1 MPLNYGNNNNNNKM
15 NKIILSMG
23 LFFIATNISAQHAI
37 GTLSP
42 EPSSAFDITSTTGGF
57 LLPRMSNA
65 ERKLISNAAEGLQ
78 VYVTDYNNGSLMIF
92 DGSNWN
98 VFSKT
103 IVVDDTTAPV
113 ITSPET
119 GINLQENIEAGQTI
133 YTITA
138 SDANGVGSY
147 AIAGT
152 DAALLSVNAGS
163 GVVILTADPDYETKN
178 SYSFAVTATDAAGN
192 TSAATSVTF
201 AIINV
206 DEVVPTITSGV
217 TGTNKAENIGAGQ
230 MIYTIAADA
239 NDGGTI
245 GSYAIA
251 GTDAGLLSVN
261 AGSGVVTLTA
271 DPNYETKNSYSFTV
285 TATDAAGTSAVT
297 TVTFAITNVDEVVPT
312 ITSGATGTNKAE
324 NSGAGQTIYTI
335 AATANDGGTIASYAI
350 AGTDVDAGLLSVNV
364 GGVVTL
370 TADPDYETKPS
381 YSFTVTASDAAGTS
395 AATTVTFA
403 ITNIDEVVPTITSG
417 TTGTNKAENSG
428 AGQTIY
434 TIAATANDGGT
445 IASYTIAGTDVDAG
459 LLSVNAGGVVT
470 LTADPDYETKP
481 SYSFTVTASD
491 AAGTSAA
498 TTVTFAITNV
508 DEVVP
513 TITSGA
519 TGTNKAE
526 NSGAGQTIYIITADA
541 NDGGT
546 IASYAI
552 SGTDAALLS
561 VNAGG
566 VVTLTADPDYETKNS
581 YSFTVTATDAAGTSN
596 ATTVTFSITDVNEI
610 VVEVGDS
617 YEGGIVFYLAPS
629 PTDLD
634 GDGVNDIGLI
644 YAYSNYTTT
653 KPWNAGGWCGG
664 CASISTSTAIGTG
677 ATNTT
682 NIINEYS
689 NSGTASAAGFAR
701 AYNGGGFNDWF
712 LPSTLE
718 QDALVSYFIEKYP
731 ASGGWSDWGGI
742 RSNNYWSS
750 SQHNGNK
757 AKQRSFTTG
766 TSPVNNNKGNAVRV
780 IPIRAF

>member
-1 MPLNYGNNNNNNKM
+1 M

-138 SDANGVGSY
+138 IDATGVGSY

-192 TSAATSVTF
+192 TSAAT
-201 AIINV
+201 
-206 DEVVPTITSGV
+206 
-217 TGTNKAENIGAGQ
+217 
-230 MIYTIAADA
+230 
-239 NDGGTI
+239 
-245 GSYAIA
+245 
-251 GTDAGLLSVN
+251 
-261 AGSGVVTLTA
+261 
-271 DPNYETKNSYSFTV
+271 
-285 TATDAAGTSAVT
+285 
-297 TVTFAITNVDEVVPT
+297 TVTFAITNV
-312 ITSGATGTNKAE
+312 
-324 NSGAGQTIYTI
+324 
-335 AATANDGGTIASYAI
+335 
-350 AGTDVDAGLLSVNV
+350 
-364 GGVVTL
+364 
-370 TADPDYETKPS
+370 
-381 YSFTVTASDAAGTS
+381 
-395 AATTVTFA
+395 
-403 ITNIDEVVPTITSG
+403 DEVVPTITSG

-634 GDGVNDIGLI
+634 GDGVNDTGLI

>member
-1 MPLNYGNNNNNNKM
+1 MFFLLNPYHKTICLLLVFNRRLKTTTHRIFKVASFLYFTFIELNKSNNDNNNKM

-23 LFFIATNISAQHAI
+23 LLFIATNISAQVAI
-37 GTLSP
+37 GTVTP
-42 EPSSAFDITSTTGGF
+42 EPSSAFDITSTTSGF

-78 VYVTDYNNGSLMIF
+78 VYVTDYGNGSLMIF
-92 DGSNWN
+92 DGSNWS

-103 IVVDDTTAPV
+103 TVVDDTTAPV
-113 ITSPET
+113 ITSTET
-119 GINLQENIEAGQTI
+119 GINLQENSGADQTI

-138 SDANGVGSY
+138 TDAVGVASY
-147 AIAGT
+147 AIAGNDV
-152 DAALLSVNAGS
+152 DAGYLLVDSGS
-163 GVVILTADPDYETKN
+163 GVVTLTAEPDYETKP
-178 SYSFAVTATDAAGN
+178 SYSFTVTATDDSSN
-192 TSAATSVTF
+192 TSAATTVTF

-245 GSYAIA
+245 ASCAIA

-285 TATDAAGTSAVT
+285 TATDAAGTSNAT
-297 TVTFAITNVDEVVPT
+297 TVAFYITNV
-312 ITSGATGTNKAE
+312 
-324 NSGAGQTIYTI
+324 
-335 AATANDGGTIASYAI
+335 
-350 AGTDVDAGLLSVNV
+350 
-364 GGVVTL
+364 
-370 TADPDYETKPS
+370 
-381 YSFTVTASDAAGTS
+381 
-395 AATTVTFA
+395 
-403 ITNIDEVVPTITSG
+403 DEVVPTITSG

-445 IASYTIAGTDVDAG
+445 IASYAIA
-459 LLSVNAGGVVT
+459 
-470 LTADPDYETKP
+470 
-481 SYSFTVTASD
+481 
-491 AAGTSAA
+491 
-498 TTVTFAITNV
+498 
-508 DEVVP
+508 
-513 TITSGA
+513 
-519 TGTNKAE
+519 
-526 NSGAGQTIYIITADA
+526 
-541 NDGGT
+541 
-546 IASYAI
+546 
-552 SGTDAALLS
+552 GTDAALLS

-566 VVTLTADPDYETKNS
+566 VVTLTADPDYENKSS
-581 YSFTVTATDAAGTSN
+581 YSFTVTATDAAGTSA

-634 GDGVNDIGLI
+634 GDGVNDTGLI
-644 YAYSNYTTT
+644 YANSNYTTT
-653 KPWNAGGWCGG
+653 KSWNSGGWCSS
-664 CASISTSTAIGTG
+664 CSSISTSTAIGTG

-682 NIINEYS
+682 NIINEYP
-689 NSGTASAAGFAR
+689 NSTASAAGFAR

-718 QDALVSYFIEKYP
+718 QEALVSYFIEKYP
-731 ASGGWSDWGGI
+731 ASGAWSDWGSI

-750 SQHNGNK
+750 TQHDGNQ
-757 AKQRSFTTG
+757 AKQRSFNHN
-766 TSPVNNNKGNAVRV
+766 TSPQSNNKGNAVRV

>member
-1 MPLNYGNNNNNNKM
+1 
-15 NKIILSMG
+15 
-23 LFFIATNISAQHAI
+23 
-37 GTLSP
+37 
-42 EPSSAFDITSTTGGF
+42 
-57 LLPRMSNA
+57 MSNA

-78 VYVTDYNNGSLMIF
+78 VYVTDYDNGSLMIF

-103 IVVDDTTAPV
+103 TVVDDTTAPV
-113 ITSPET
+113 ITSTET
-119 GINLQENIEAGQTI
+119 GINLQENSGADQTI

-138 SDANGVGSY
+138 TDAVGVASY
-147 AIAGT
+147 AIAGNDV
-152 DAALLSVNAGS
+152 DAGYLLVDSGS
-163 GVVILTADPDYETKN
+163 GVVTFTAEPDYETKT
-178 SYSFAVTATDAAGN
+178 SYSFTVTASDDSSN
-192 TSAATSVTF
+192 TSAATTVTF

-217 TGTNKAENIGAGQ
+217 TGTNKAENSGAGQ

-245 GSYAIA
+245 ASCAIA

-271 DPNYETKNSYSFTV
+271 DANYETKNSYSFTV
-285 TATDAAGTSAVT
+285 TATDAAGTSNAT
-297 TVTFAITNVDEVVPT
+297 TVAFYITNV
-312 ITSGATGTNKAE
+312 
-324 NSGAGQTIYTI
+324 
-335 AATANDGGTIASYAI
+335 
-350 AGTDVDAGLLSVNV
+350 
-364 GGVVTL
+364 
-370 TADPDYETKPS
+370 
-381 YSFTVTASDAAGTS
+381 
-395 AATTVTFA
+395 
-403 ITNIDEVVPTITSG
+403 DEVVPTITSG

-445 IASYTIAGTDVDAG
+445 IASYAIAGTDVDAV

-526 NSGAGQTIYIITADA
+526 NSGAGQTIYTITADA

-566 VVTLTADPDYETKNS
+566 VVTLTSNPDYETKNS

-596 ATTVTFSITDVNEI
+596 ATTVTFSITNVDEVVPTITSGATGTNKAENSGAGQTIYTIAATANDGGTIASYAIAGTDAALLSVNAGGVVTLTADPDYENKSSYSFTVTATDAAGTTAATTVTFSITDVNEI

-634 GDGVNDIGLI
+634 GDGVNDTGLI
-644 YAYSNYTTT
+644 YANSNYTTT
-653 KPWNAGGWCGG
+653 KSWNSGGWCSS
-664 CASISTSTAIGTG
+664 CSSISTSTAIGTG

-682 NIINEYS
+682 AIINEYG
-689 NSGTASAAGFAR
+689 SGTATAAGFAR

-718 QDALVSYFIEKYP
+718 QDALINYFIEKYP
-731 ASGGWSDWGGI
+731 ASGGWSEWGGI
-742 RSNNYWSS
+742 RSNVYWSS
-750 SQHNGNK
+750 TQHDGNQ
-757 AKQRSFTTG
+757 AKQRSFNNN
-766 TSPVNNNKGNAVRV
+766 TSPQSNNKSNAVRI

>member
-1 MPLNYGNNNNNNKM
+1 MPLNYGNNNNNKM

-324 NSGAGQTIYTI
+324 NSGAGQTIY
-335 AATANDGGTIASYAI
+335 
-350 AGTDVDAGLLSVNV
+350 
-364 GGVVTL
+364 
-370 TADPDYETKPS
+370 
-381 YSFTVTASDAAGTS
+381 
-395 AATTVTFA
+395 
-403 ITNIDEVVPTITSG
+403 
-417 TTGTNKAENSG
+417 
-428 AGQTIY
+428 
-434 TIAATANDGGT
+434 
-445 IASYTIAGTDVDAG
+445 
-459 LLSVNAGGVVT
+459 
-470 LTADPDYETKP
+470 
-481 SYSFTVTASD
+481 
-491 AAGTSAA
+491 
-498 TTVTFAITNV
+498 
-508 DEVVP
+508 
-513 TITSGA
+513 
-519 TGTNKAE
+519 
-526 NSGAGQTIYIITADA
+526 IITADA

-634 GDGVNDIGLI
+634 GDGVNDTGLI

>member
-1 MPLNYGNNNNNNKM
+1 
-15 NKIILSMG
+15 
-23 LFFIATNISAQHAI
+23 
-37 GTLSP
+37 
-42 EPSSAFDITSTTGGF
+42 
-57 LLPRMSNA
+57 
-65 ERKLISNAAEGLQ
+65 
-78 VYVTDYNNGSLMIF
+78 
-92 DGSNWN
+92 

-138 SDANGVGSY
+138 IDATGVGSY

-192 TSAATSVTF
+192 TSAAT
-201 AIINV
+201 
-206 DEVVPTITSGV
+206 
-217 TGTNKAENIGAGQ
+217 
-230 MIYTIAADA
+230 
-239 NDGGTI
+239 
-245 GSYAIA
+245 
-251 GTDAGLLSVN
+251 
-261 AGSGVVTLTA
+261 
-271 DPNYETKNSYSFTV
+271 
-285 TATDAAGTSAVT
+285 
-297 TVTFAITNVDEVVPT
+297 TVTFAITNV
-312 ITSGATGTNKAE
+312 
-324 NSGAGQTIYTI
+324 
-335 AATANDGGTIASYAI
+335 
-350 AGTDVDAGLLSVNV
+350 
-364 GGVVTL
+364 
-370 TADPDYETKPS
+370 
-381 YSFTVTASDAAGTS
+381 
-395 AATTVTFA
+395 
-403 ITNIDEVVPTITSG
+403 DEVVPTITSG

-634 GDGVNDIGLI
+634 GDGVNDTGLI

>member
-1 MPLNYGNNNNNNKM
+1 
-15 NKIILSMG
+15 MG

-192 TSAATSVTF
+192 TSAAT
-201 AIINV
+201 
-206 DEVVPTITSGV
+206 
-217 TGTNKAENIGAGQ
+217 
-230 MIYTIAADA
+230 
-239 NDGGTI
+239 
-245 GSYAIA
+245 
-251 GTDAGLLSVN
+251 
-261 AGSGVVTLTA
+261 
-271 DPNYETKNSYSFTV
+271 
-285 TATDAAGTSAVT
+285 
-297 TVTFAITNVDEVVPT
+297 TVTFAITNV
-312 ITSGATGTNKAE
+312 
-324 NSGAGQTIYTI
+324 
-335 AATANDGGTIASYAI
+335 
-350 AGTDVDAGLLSVNV
+350 
-364 GGVVTL
+364 
-370 TADPDYETKPS
+370 
-381 YSFTVTASDAAGTS
+381 
-395 AATTVTFA
+395 
-403 ITNIDEVVPTITSG
+403 DEVVPTITSG

-634 GDGVNDIGLI
+634 GDGVNDTGLI

-757 AKQRSFTTG
+757 AKQRSFNTG

>member
-1 MPLNYGNNNNNNKM
+1 
-15 NKIILSMG
+15 

-138 SDANGVGSY
+138 IDATGVGSY

-192 TSAATSVTF
+192 TSAAT
-201 AIINV
+201 
-206 DEVVPTITSGV
+206 
-217 TGTNKAENIGAGQ
+217 
-230 MIYTIAADA
+230 
-239 NDGGTI
+239 
-245 GSYAIA
+245 
-251 GTDAGLLSVN
+251 
-261 AGSGVVTLTA
+261 
-271 DPNYETKNSYSFTV
+271 
-285 TATDAAGTSAVT
+285 
-297 TVTFAITNVDEVVPT
+297 TVTFAITNV
-312 ITSGATGTNKAE
+312 
-324 NSGAGQTIYTI
+324 
-335 AATANDGGTIASYAI
+335 
-350 AGTDVDAGLLSVNV
+350 
-364 GGVVTL
+364 
-370 TADPDYETKPS
+370 
-381 YSFTVTASDAAGTS
+381 
-395 AATTVTFA
+395 
-403 ITNIDEVVPTITSG
+403 DEVVPTITSG

-634 GDGVNDIGLI
+634 GDGVNDTGLI

>member
-1 MPLNYGNNNNNNKM
+1 
-15 NKIILSMG
+15 MG

-138 SDANGVGSY
+138 IDATGVGSY

-192 TSAATSVTF
+192 TSAAT
-201 AIINV
+201 
-206 DEVVPTITSGV
+206 
-217 TGTNKAENIGAGQ
+217 
-230 MIYTIAADA
+230 
-239 NDGGTI
+239 
-245 GSYAIA
+245 
-251 GTDAGLLSVN
+251 
-261 AGSGVVTLTA
+261 
-271 DPNYETKNSYSFTV
+271 
-285 TATDAAGTSAVT
+285 
-297 TVTFAITNVDEVVPT
+297 TVTFAITNV
-312 ITSGATGTNKAE
+312 
-324 NSGAGQTIYTI
+324 
-335 AATANDGGTIASYAI
+335 
-350 AGTDVDAGLLSVNV
+350 
-364 GGVVTL
+364 
-370 TADPDYETKPS
+370 
-381 YSFTVTASDAAGTS
+381 
-395 AATTVTFA
+395 
-403 ITNIDEVVPTITSG
+403 DEVVPTITSG

-596 ATTVTFSITDVNEI
+596 ATTVTFSITDVNE
-610 VVEVGDS
+610 
-617 YEGGIVFYLAPS
+617 GGIVFYLAPS

-634 GDGVNDIGLI
+634 GDGVNDTGLI

>member
-192 TSAATSVTF
+192 TSAAT
-201 AIINV
+201 
-206 DEVVPTITSGV
+206 
-217 TGTNKAENIGAGQ
+217 
-230 MIYTIAADA
+230 
-239 NDGGTI
+239 
-245 GSYAIA
+245 
-251 GTDAGLLSVN
+251 
-261 AGSGVVTLTA
+261 
-271 DPNYETKNSYSFTV
+271 
-285 TATDAAGTSAVT
+285 
-297 TVTFAITNVDEVVPT
+297 TVTFAITNV
-312 ITSGATGTNKAE
+312 
-324 NSGAGQTIYTI
+324 
-335 AATANDGGTIASYAI
+335 
-350 AGTDVDAGLLSVNV
+350 
-364 GGVVTL
+364 
-370 TADPDYETKPS
+370 
-381 YSFTVTASDAAGTS
+381 
-395 AATTVTFA
+395 
-403 ITNIDEVVPTITSG
+403 DEVVPTITSG

-634 GDGVNDIGLI
+634 GDGVNDTGLI

-757 AKQRSFTTG
+757 AKQRSFNTG

>member
-324 NSGAGQTIYTI
+324 NSGAGQTIY
-335 AATANDGGTIASYAI
+335 
-350 AGTDVDAGLLSVNV
+350 
-364 GGVVTL
+364 
-370 TADPDYETKPS
+370 
-381 YSFTVTASDAAGTS
+381 
-395 AATTVTFA
+395 
-403 ITNIDEVVPTITSG
+403 
-417 TTGTNKAENSG
+417 
-428 AGQTIY
+428 
-434 TIAATANDGGT
+434 
-445 IASYTIAGTDVDAG
+445 
-459 LLSVNAGGVVT
+459 
-470 LTADPDYETKP
+470 
-481 SYSFTVTASD
+481 
-491 AAGTSAA
+491 
-498 TTVTFAITNV
+498 
-508 DEVVP
+508 
-513 TITSGA
+513 
-519 TGTNKAE
+519 
-526 NSGAGQTIYIITADA
+526 IITADA

>member
-192 TSAATSVTF
+192 TSAATTVTF
-201 AIINV
+201 AITNV
-206 DEVVPTITSGV
+206 DEVVPTITSGT
-217 TGTNKAENIGAGQ
+217 TGTNKAENSGAGQ
-230 MIYTIAADA
+230 TIYTIAATA

-245 GSYAIA
+245 ASYAIA
-251 GTDAGLLSVN
+251 GTDAALLSVN
-261 AGSGVVTLTA
+261 AGGVVTLTA
-271 DPNYETKNSYSFTV
+271 DPDYETKNSYSFTV
-285 TATDAAGTSAVT
+285 TATDAAGTSNAT
-297 TVTFAITNVDEVVPT
+297 TVTFSITNVDEVVPT

-350 AGTDVDAGLLSVNV
+350 AGTDAALLSVNA

-370 TADPDYETKPS
+370 TADPDYETKNS
-381 YSFTVTASDAAGTS
+381 YSFTVTATDAAGTS
-395 AATTVTFA
+395 NATTVTFS
-403 ITNIDEVVPTITSG
+403 ITNVDEVVPTITSG
-417 TTGTNKAENSG
+417 ATGTNKAENSG

-445 IASYTIAGTDVDAG
+445 IASYAIA
-459 LLSVNAGGVVT
+459 
-470 LTADPDYETKP
+470 
-481 SYSFTVTASD
+481 
-491 AAGTSAA
+491 
-498 TTVTFAITNV
+498 
-508 DEVVP
+508 
-513 TITSGA
+513 
-519 TGTNKAE
+519 
-526 NSGAGQTIYIITADA
+526 
-541 NDGGT
+541 
-546 IASYAI
+546 
-552 SGTDAALLS
+552 GTDAALLS

-634 GDGVNDIGLI
+634 GDGVNDTGLI
-644 YAYSNYTTT
+644 YANSNYTTT

-757 AKQRSFTTG
+757 AKQRSFNTG

>member
-1 MPLNYGNNNNNNKM
+1 
-15 NKIILSMG
+15 MG

-350 AGTDVDAGLLSVNV
+350 AGTDVDAGLLSVNA

-417 TTGTNKAENSG
+417 T
-428 AGQTIY
+428 
-434 TIAATANDGGT
+434 
-445 IASYTIAGTDVDAG
+445 
-459 LLSVNAGGVVT
+459 
-470 LTADPDYETKP
+470 
-481 SYSFTVTASD
+481 
-491 AAGTSAA
+491 
-498 TTVTFAITNV
+498 
-508 DEVVP
+508 
-513 TITSGA
+513 

-634 GDGVNDIGLI
+634 GDGVNDTGLI

>member
-1 MPLNYGNNNNNNKM
+1 
-15 NKIILSMG
+15 MG

-192 TSAATSVTF
+192 TSAAT
-201 AIINV
+201 
-206 DEVVPTITSGV
+206 
-217 TGTNKAENIGAGQ
+217 
-230 MIYTIAADA
+230 
-239 NDGGTI
+239 
-245 GSYAIA
+245 
-251 GTDAGLLSVN
+251 
-261 AGSGVVTLTA
+261 
-271 DPNYETKNSYSFTV
+271 
-285 TATDAAGTSAVT
+285 
-297 TVTFAITNVDEVVPT
+297 TVTFAITNV
-312 ITSGATGTNKAE
+312 
-324 NSGAGQTIYTI
+324 
-335 AATANDGGTIASYAI
+335 
-350 AGTDVDAGLLSVNV
+350 
-364 GGVVTL
+364 
-370 TADPDYETKPS
+370 
-381 YSFTVTASDAAGTS
+381 
-395 AATTVTFA
+395 
-403 ITNIDEVVPTITSG
+403 DEVVPTITSG

-445 IASYTIAGTDVDAG
+445 IASYAIA
-459 LLSVNAGGVVT
+459 
-470 LTADPDYETKP
+470 
-481 SYSFTVTASD
+481 
-491 AAGTSAA
+491 
-498 TTVTFAITNV
+498 
-508 DEVVP
+508 
-513 TITSGA
+513 
-519 TGTNKAE
+519 
-526 NSGAGQTIYIITADA
+526 
-541 NDGGT
+541 
-546 IASYAI
+546 
-552 SGTDAALLS
+552 GTDAALLS

-566 VVTLTADPDYETKNS
+566 VVTLTSNPDYETKNS

-634 GDGVNDIGLI
+634 GDGVNDTGLI
-644 YAYSNYTTT
+644 YANSNYTTT

-757 AKQRSFTTG
+757 AKQRSFNTG

>member
-403 ITNIDEVVPTITSG
+403 ITN
-417 TTGTNKAENSG
+417 
-428 AGQTIY
+428 
-434 TIAATANDGGT
+434 
-445 IASYTIAGTDVDAG
+445 
-459 LLSVNAGGVVT
+459 
-470 LTADPDYETKP
+470 
-481 SYSFTVTASD
+481 
-491 AAGTSAA
+491 
-498 TTVTFAITNV
+498 V

>member
-1 MPLNYGNNNNNNKM
+1 
-15 NKIILSMG
+15 MG

-163 GVVILTADPDYETKN
+163 GVVI
-178 SYSFAVTATDAAGN
+178 
-192 TSAATSVTF
+192 
-201 AIINV
+201 
-206 DEVVPTITSGV
+206 
-217 TGTNKAENIGAGQ
+217 
-230 MIYTIAADA
+230 
-239 NDGGTI
+239 
-245 GSYAIA
+245 
-251 GTDAGLLSVN
+251 
-261 AGSGVVTLTA
+261 
-271 DPNYETKNSYSFTV
+271 
-285 TATDAAGTSAVT
+285 
-297 TVTFAITNVDEVVPT
+297 
-312 ITSGATGTNKAE
+312 
-324 NSGAGQTIYTI
+324 
-335 AATANDGGTIASYAI
+335 
-350 AGTDVDAGLLSVNV
+350 
-364 GGVVTL
+364 
-370 TADPDYETKPS
+370 
-381 YSFTVTASDAAGTS
+381 
-395 AATTVTFA
+395 
-403 ITNIDEVVPTITSG
+403 
-417 TTGTNKAENSG
+417 
-428 AGQTIY
+428 
-434 TIAATANDGGT
+434 
-445 IASYTIAGTDVDAG
+445 
-459 LLSVNAGGVVT
+459 
-470 LTADPDYETKP
+470 
-481 SYSFTVTASD
+481 
-491 AAGTSAA
+491 
-498 TTVTFAITNV
+498 
-508 DEVVP
+508 
-513 TITSGA
+513 
-519 TGTNKAE
+519 
-526 NSGAGQTIYIITADA
+526 
-541 NDGGT
+541 
-546 IASYAI
+546 
-552 SGTDAALLS
+552 
-561 VNAGG
+561 
-566 VVTLTADPDYETKNS
+566 LTADPDYETKNS

>member
-138 SDANGVGSY
+138 IDATGVGSY

-192 TSAATSVTF
+192 TSAAT
-201 AIINV
+201 
-206 DEVVPTITSGV
+206 
-217 TGTNKAENIGAGQ
+217 
-230 MIYTIAADA
+230 
-239 NDGGTI
+239 
-245 GSYAIA
+245 
-251 GTDAGLLSVN
+251 
-261 AGSGVVTLTA
+261 
-271 DPNYETKNSYSFTV
+271 
-285 TATDAAGTSAVT
+285 
-297 TVTFAITNVDEVVPT
+297 TVTFAITNV
-312 ITSGATGTNKAE
+312 
-324 NSGAGQTIYTI
+324 
-335 AATANDGGTIASYAI
+335 
-350 AGTDVDAGLLSVNV
+350 
-364 GGVVTL
+364 
-370 TADPDYETKPS
+370 
-381 YSFTVTASDAAGTS
+381 
-395 AATTVTFA
+395 
-403 ITNIDEVVPTITSG
+403 DEVVPTITSG

-491 AAGTSAA
+491 AAGTTAA

-561 VNAGG
+561 VNAGSG
-566 VVTLTADPDYETKNS
+566 VVTLTADPDYETKPS
-581 YSFTVTATDAAGTSN
+581 YSFTVTATDAAGTSA
-596 ATTVTFSITDVNEI
+596 ATSVTFSITDVNEI

-634 GDGVNDIGLI
+634 GDGVNDTGLI
-644 YAYSNYTTT
+644 YANSNYTTT
-653 KPWNAGGWCGG
+653 KSWNSGGWCSS
-664 CASISTSTAIGTG
+664 CSSISTSTAIGTG

-718 QDALVSYFIEKYP
+718 QEALVSYFIEKYP
-731 ASGGWSDWGGI
+731 ASGAWSDWGGI

-750 SQHNGNK
+750 TQHDGNH
-757 AKQRSFTTG
+757 AKQRSFNHN

>member
-1 MPLNYGNNNNNNKM
+1 
-15 NKIILSMG
+15 MG

-138 SDANGVGSY
+138 IDATGVGSY

-192 TSAATSVTF
+192 TSAAT
-201 AIINV
+201 
-206 DEVVPTITSGV
+206 
-217 TGTNKAENIGAGQ
+217 
-230 MIYTIAADA
+230 
-239 NDGGTI
+239 
-245 GSYAIA
+245 
-251 GTDAGLLSVN
+251 
-261 AGSGVVTLTA
+261 
-271 DPNYETKNSYSFTV
+271 
-285 TATDAAGTSAVT
+285 
-297 TVTFAITNVDEVVPT
+297 TVTFAITNV
-312 ITSGATGTNKAE
+312 
-324 NSGAGQTIYTI
+324 
-335 AATANDGGTIASYAI
+335 
-350 AGTDVDAGLLSVNV
+350 
-364 GGVVTL
+364 
-370 TADPDYETKPS
+370 
-381 YSFTVTASDAAGTS
+381 
-395 AATTVTFA
+395 
-403 ITNIDEVVPTITSG
+403 DEVVPTITSG

-634 GDGVNDIGLI
+634 GDGVNDTGLI

>member
-192 TSAATSVTF
+192 TSAAT
-201 AIINV
+201 
-206 DEVVPTITSGV
+206 
-217 TGTNKAENIGAGQ
+217 
-230 MIYTIAADA
+230 
-239 NDGGTI
+239 
-245 GSYAIA
+245 
-251 GTDAGLLSVN
+251 
-261 AGSGVVTLTA
+261 
-271 DPNYETKNSYSFTV
+271 
-285 TATDAAGTSAVT
+285 
-297 TVTFAITNVDEVVPT
+297 TVTFAITNV
-312 ITSGATGTNKAE
+312 
-324 NSGAGQTIYTI
+324 
-335 AATANDGGTIASYAI
+335 
-350 AGTDVDAGLLSVNV
+350 
-364 GGVVTL
+364 
-370 TADPDYETKPS
+370 
-381 YSFTVTASDAAGTS
+381 
-395 AATTVTFA
+395 
-403 ITNIDEVVPTITSG
+403 DEVVPTITSG

-470 LTADPDYETKP
+470 LTADPDYETKS
-481 SYSFTVTASD
+481 SYSFTVTATD

-634 GDGVNDIGLI
+634 GDGVNDTGLI

-757 AKQRSFTTG
+757 AKQRSFNTG

>member
-1 MPLNYGNNNNNNKM
+1 
-15 NKIILSMG
+15 
-23 LFFIATNISAQHAI
+23 
-37 GTLSP
+37 
-42 EPSSAFDITSTTGGF
+42 
-57 LLPRMSNA
+57 
-65 ERKLISNAAEGLQ
+65 
-78 VYVTDYNNGSLMIF
+78 
-92 DGSNWN
+92 
-98 VFSKT
+98 
-103 IVVDDTTAPV
+103 
-113 ITSPET
+113 
-119 GINLQENIEAGQTI
+119 
-133 YTITA
+133 
-138 SDANGVGSY
+138 
-147 AIAGT
+147 
-152 DAALLSVNAGS
+152 
-163 GVVILTADPDYETKN
+163 
-178 SYSFAVTATDAAGN
+178 
-192 TSAATSVTF
+192 
-201 AIINV
+201 
-206 DEVVPTITSGV
+206 
-217 TGTNKAENIGAGQ
+217 
-230 MIYTIAADA
+230 
-239 NDGGTI
+239 
-245 GSYAIA
+245 
-251 GTDAGLLSVN
+251 
-261 AGSGVVTLTA
+261 
-271 DPNYETKNSYSFTV
+271 
-285 TATDAAGTSAVT
+285 VT

-312 ITSGATGTNKAE
+312 ITSGATGTHKAE
-324 NSGAGQTIYTI
+324 NSGAGQ
-335 AATANDGGTIASYAI
+335 S
-350 AGTDVDAGLLSVNV
+350 
-364 GGVVTL
+364 
-370 TADPDYETKPS
+370 
-381 YSFTVTASDAAGTS
+381 
-395 AATTVTFA
+395 
-403 ITNIDEVVPTITSG
+403 
-417 TTGTNKAENSG
+417 
-428 AGQTIY
+428 
-434 TIAATANDGGT
+434 
-445 IASYTIAGTDVDAG
+445 
-459 LLSVNAGGVVT
+459 
-470 LTADPDYETKP
+470 
-481 SYSFTVTASD
+481 
-491 AAGTSAA
+491 
-498 TTVTFAITNV
+498 
-508 DEVVP
+508 
-513 TITSGA
+513 
-519 TGTNKAE
+519 
-526 NSGAGQTIYIITADA
+526 IYIITADA